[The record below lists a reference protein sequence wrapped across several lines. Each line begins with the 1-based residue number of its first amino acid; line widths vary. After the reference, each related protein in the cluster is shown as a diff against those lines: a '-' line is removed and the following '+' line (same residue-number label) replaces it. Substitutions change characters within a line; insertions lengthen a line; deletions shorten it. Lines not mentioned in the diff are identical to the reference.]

1 MATIDATVKAPEG
14 LHARPAAMFAR
25 ACNLSGKNIMVS
37 KGGSSPVNGASTLQL
52 MTLGA
57 MQGDVVTLHCDDE
70 GAEELL
76 VSLKQLLEEE

>member
-1 MATIDATVKAPEG
+1 MASLEATVKALEG

-25 ACNLSGKNIMVS
+25 ACNQSGKEVLVS
-37 KGGSSPVNGASTLQL
+37 KDGSEPVNGASTLQL

-57 MQGDVVTLHCDDE
+57 MQGDVVTLSCEGE

-76 VSLKQLLEEE
+76 AELKAQLESE